1 MKKILILLFLLL
13 SCSFNKENKEI
24 YLPNLNFSDDLTI
37 EEFKVKLNQYAIN
50 KQYPNIN
57 N

>member
-1 MKKILILLFLLL
+1 MKKILILFFLLL
-13 SCSFNKENKEI
+13 SCSLNKENKET

-37 EEFKVKLNQYAIN
+37 EEFKVKLKQYAIN

>member
-1 MKKILILLFLLL
+1 MKKILILFFLLL

-24 YLPNLNFSDDLTI
+24 NLPNLNFSDDLTI

>member
-1 MKKILILLFLLL
+1 MKKILILFFLLL
-13 SCSFNKENKEI
+13 SCSLNKENKET

-37 EEFKVKLNQYAIN
+37 EEFKVKLKQYAIN
-50 KQYPNIN
+50 NQYPNIN

>member
-1 MKKILILLFLLL
+1 MKKILILFFLLL
-13 SCSFNKENKEI
+13 SCSLNKENKEI

-37 EEFKVKLNQYAIN
+37 EEFKVKLKQYAIN